1 MVFGMGKIPD
11 WEASCLYGRRGDD
24 TVFDHG
30 DRVLLTS
37 RKGKSWLVKI
47 VDGPFSCHLGTV
59 DLNLAVGREDGD
71 ELVTN
76 KGAKLVLFTPTL
88 CDSIYKLKRRT
99 QIIYP
104 KDLGAMI
111 FYGDIYAG
119 LTVLES
125 GVGSGS
131 ASLALLRAIGSG
143 GRLIS
148 VEKRLEFAQLA
159 QRNIERV
166 RNGRSSNHTII
177 VADIQDVALKRMADR
192 VFLDLPE
199 PWVAVKNAGRLLK
212 RGGLLVSLSPH
223 AGQVQKVH
231 KELKDHGFSN
241 LSTFELLK
249 RDWKIDERRTRPTD
263 RMVAHTGF
271 ITIAKKIE
279 KTAAAPA

>member
-1 MVFGMGKIPD
+1 M
-11 WEASCLYGRRGDD
+11 
-24 TVFDHG
+24 FDYG

-47 VDGPFSCHLGTV
+47 IDGPFSCHLGTI
-59 DLNLAVGREDGD
+59 DLNLVVGRADGD

-76 KGAKLVLFTPTL
+76 KEAKLLLFSPTL
-88 CDSIYKLKRRT
+88 CDHIFKLKRRT

-104 KDLGAMI
+104 KDLGAML
-111 FYGDIYAG
+111 FYGDVYSG

-125 GVGSGS
+125 GVGSG
-131 ASLALLRAIGSG
+131 ATSLALLRAVGSG

-159 QRNIERV
+159 KRNIERV
-166 RNGRSSNHTII
+166 QNGQAANHEII
-177 VADIQDVALKRMADR
+177 VADIQDVALNVMADR

-199 PWVAVKNAGRLLK
+199 PWIAIKNASRSLK

-223 AGQVQKVH
+223 AGQAQKIH
-231 KELKDHGFSN
+231 KELKDNGFSN

-271 ITIAKKIE
+271 ITTAKKIVD
-279 KTAAAPA
+279 TVSDGV